1 MSHLLPKSHRILERP
16 HMQFRPFGRD
26 SQGRTIQDVSGITVR
41 ANLEYL
47 EDLVSRD
54 QGREAGRRALDRL
67 VTLLNERIPDK
78 HYHVTLDF
86 LKNPWNSYSY
96 EFVMFLAEFSVQLSQ
111 QEHFHFN
118 LGREKF
124 LSPIIQILGRPFSIV
139 QIYRLY
145 PYFVEK
151 FTKGSLKPEVLSVT
165 NGHAVMRLTISE
177 HGKEQ
182 FGAYFQGCADRI
194 CATTKA
200 AIAEVP
206 ARMFGRP
213 PATIQDTCC
222 MADGAPFCEWTFTW
236 IPQGHP
242 MRAWHLAS
250 VAAGLLSFG
259 LVAAQAPGQPL
270 WIAAGSALLI
280 GFILQLAG
288 RLWVDRTE
296 LQGQRKIIQ
305 EQLES
310 AEHRHEELRAAYAN
324 QEHIVVEMRRRVEE
338 LTMLHELT
346 LTIGSTLDTQVIIQA
361 GIQAIVDYLTYHDA
375 WFAAYEVPRQVFH
388 DIRMTMGPSLIQKIG
403 KEEDLPPGCRTHL
416 HAMVRLQE
424 PMFIENAQEL
434 WDPQHPLTRQWF
446 SGHPPQSC
454 LLLPLFNQNQLLG
467 VLGVGKSD
475 HTPFETTERNLL
487 ITVGHQL
494 AIALDSALAYREIE
508 TLNLGL
514 EVKVR
519 ERTAELQQVNKNLEL
534 ANERLKELDRL
545 KSKFL
550 SHCSHELRTPL
561 TSIKGFTENLLHGMA
576 GSLSERQLL
585 YLSRINANS
594 DRLTRMIGDLLDLS
608 RIEAGTIRLDRKPV
622 SLSKV
627 LEEATLELLPL
638 TQSKDQ
644 QLLLEICPEELTIT
658 GDADRLHQILIN
670 LIHNAHKFTPS
681 QGTIRVH
688 ATSSRPH
695 VVLTISDT
703 GAGIPKEAQNNL
715 FLPFFQAHRHPEIG
729 TQGLGLGL
737 SIVKQL
743 VDLHGGSISVESE
756 EGKGTTFR
764 VLLPACEST

>member
-1 MSHLLPKSHRILERP
+1 
-16 HMQFRPFGRD
+16 MQFRPFGRD

-54 QGREAGRRALDRL
+54 QGREAGRQTLDRL

-151 FTKGSLKPEVLSVT
+151 FTKGSLKPEVRSVT

-242 MRAWHLAS
+242 MRTWHLAS
-250 VAAGLLSFG
+250 IAAGLLSFG
-259 LVAAQAPGQPL
+259 LVATQAPGQPL
-270 WIAAGSALLI
+270 WIATGAALLTV
-280 GFILQLAG
+280 FILQLAG
-288 RLWVDRTE
+288 RLRVDRTE
-296 LQGQRKIIQ
+296 LQQQRKIIQ

-346 LTIGSTLDTQVIIQA
+346 IKIGSTLDTQVIIQA
-361 GIQAIVDYLTYHDA
+361 GIQAIVDFLTYHDA

-388 DIRMTMGPSLIQKIG
+388 DIRMAMSPSLIQMVEQ
-403 KEEDLPPGCRTHL
+403 EENLPPGCRTQL

-424 PMFIENAQEL
+424 PVFIENAQEL
-434 WDPQHPLTRQWF
+434 WDPQHPLTQQWF
-446 SGHPPQSC
+446 TGHPPQSC
-454 LLLPLFNQNQLLG
+454 LLLPLFNQHHLLG
-467 VLGVGKSD
+467 ILGIGKSD
-475 HTPFETTERNLL
+475 HAPFETTERNLL
-487 ITVGHQL
+487 VTVGHQL

-576 GSLSERQLL
+576 GGLSERQLL

-627 LEEATLELLPL
+627 LEEATQELLPL
-638 TQSKDQ
+638 TQSKNQ
-644 QLLLEICPEELTIT
+644 QLVLEFPPEELTVT
-658 GDADRLHQILIN
+658 GDADRLHQIIIN
-670 LIHNAHKFTPS
+670 LIHNAHKFTPN
-681 QGTIRVH
+681 QGVIRVH
-688 ATSSRPH
+688 AILCPPH
-695 VVLTISDT
+695 LIVTISDT
-703 GAGIPKEAQNNL
+703 GPGIPKEAQNNL

-764 VLLPACEST
+764 MLLPASVST